1 MTTVL
6 LVEDQRD
13 LRDLEERVLKAAGY
27 TVIAL
32 GHCEDALQLA
42 KDPQQVVELLVTD
55 YNLPGVS
62 GRDLALTLKA
72 QYPHLRVLLT
82 TGQTRDELGNL
93 DAFAGWGEY
102 LGKPFDFNAM
112 LSALKRLQA
121 LP

>member
-1 MTTVL
+1 MSTLL
-6 LVEDQRD
+6 LVEDQRE

-32 GHCEDALQLA
+32 GHSEDALQLA

-62 GRDLALTLKA
+62 GRELALALKA
-72 QYPHLRVLLT
+72 QYPHLRALLT
-82 TGQTRDELGNL
+82 TGLTRDELGSL
-93 DAFAGWGEY
+93 EAFDGWGEY
-102 LGKPFDFNAM
+102 LGKPFEFSAM

>member
-1 MTTVL
+1 MSTLL

-27 TVIAL
+27 DVIAL
-32 GHCEDALQLA
+32 GHSEDALQLA
-42 KDPQQVVELLVTD
+42 QDPQQVVDLLLTD

-62 GRDLALTLKA
+62 GRELALRLKS
-72 QYPHLRVLLT
+72 QYPGLRVLLT
-82 TGQTRDELGNL
+82 TGLTQDELGDL
-93 DAFAGWGEY
+93 AAFEGWAEY
-102 LGKPFDFNAM
+102 LGKPFEFNAM